1 MPRSIIQIIF
11 ITPSLFSSPKLR
23 AYFSVYTDA
32 LVEKVTATIGYEAV
46 LADMS
51 YSIKSFENIGFK
63 LKFSGYNDKLV
74 AFMRL
79 FLETMMAVRDTGFE
93 PLVVKLAIEKSL
105 KCYRNLN
112 VEVDQRTAN
121 NRLLFL
127 LQNVYHASLT
137 CRELEAFDEQEF

>member
-1 MPRSIIQIIF
+1 MPREVIQIIF
-11 ITPSLFSSPKLR
+11 ITPGIFSSPKLR

-63 LKFSGYNDKLV
+63 LKFCGYNDKLV
-74 AFMRL
+74 TFMKL
-79 FLETMMAVRDTGFE
+79 FLEAMMSVRETGFDS
-93 PLVVKLAIEKSL
+93 LVVKLAIEKSL
-105 KCYRNLN
+105 KTYRNVN

-121 NRLLFL
+121 NRLIFL
-127 LQNVYHASLT
+127 LQNVYHASVT
-137 CRELEAFDEQEF
+137 CKELEAFDVEDF